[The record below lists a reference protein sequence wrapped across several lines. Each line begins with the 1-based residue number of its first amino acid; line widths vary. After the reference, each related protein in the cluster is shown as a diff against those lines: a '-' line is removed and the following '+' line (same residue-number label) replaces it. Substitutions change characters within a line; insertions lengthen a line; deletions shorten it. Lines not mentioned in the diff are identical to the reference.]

1 MLTDDIKIRLVECA
15 NSLFFEKFDKPFSET
30 LCTKGSETLWTQMET
45 DSPFVAEALAVFG
58 EILSIRFL

>member
-30 LCTKGSETLWTQMET
+30 LARREVRHCEHKWRRIHLLYLRLWL
-45 DSPFVAEALAVFG
+45 SLA
-58 EILSIRFL
+58 RF